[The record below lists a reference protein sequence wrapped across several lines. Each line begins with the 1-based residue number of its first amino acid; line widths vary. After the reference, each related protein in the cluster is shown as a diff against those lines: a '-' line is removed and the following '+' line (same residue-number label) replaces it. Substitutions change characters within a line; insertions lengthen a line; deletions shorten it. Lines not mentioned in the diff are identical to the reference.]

1 MKTLSQVVIT
11 PEKVLKDGAN
21 LGTYTLGSLY
31 REKVG
36 NYPKF
41 FKMDGLCKLAFLG
54 AELLLEGLTPE
65 EKEHG
70 AIVLFNRSGSLTTD
84 RNYQKTLSDDNYF
97 PSPALFV
104 YTLANI
110 ATGEIAIRHKIYGET
125 SFYIME
131 SPEESE
137 MDAIIESTLQTSSP
151 KFILTGWIEYEN
163 ESDFIADM
171 KLITE

>member
-1 MKTLSQVVIT
+1 MKILRQVNFT
-11 PEKVLKDGAN
+11 PEMVVKDGVN
-21 LGTYTLGSLY
+21 IGSYTLGSLY
-31 REKVG
+31 RERVG

-54 AELLLEGLTPE
+54 AELLLDGLSLE
-65 EKEHG
+65 EKENI
-70 AIVLFNRSGSLTTD
+70 AIILFNRSGSLTTD
-84 RNYQKTLSDDNYF
+84 RNYQKTLSEDNYF

-131 SPEESE
+131 SPDDAE
-137 MDAIIESTLQTSSP
+137 MTSIIESTFQTSNP
-151 KFILTGWIEYEN
+151 EFILTGGIEYDN

-171 KLITE
+171 KLITK

>member
-1 MKTLSQVVIT
+1 MMTLSKVVIT

-54 AELLLEGLTPE
+54 AELLLEVLSPE
-65 EKEHG
+65 EKENG
-70 AIVLFNRSGSLTTD
+70 AVILFNRSGSLTTD

-131 SPEESE
+131 TPDKPE
-137 MDAIIESTLQTSSP
+137 MDSIIESTFLTSNP

-163 ESDFIADM
+163 ESDFLADM
-171 KLITE
+171 KLTTK

>member
-1 MKTLSQVVIT
+1 MKTISHIEIT
-11 PEKVLKDGAN
+11 PEKVVKDGEN

-36 NYPKF
+36 SYPKF
-41 FKMDGLCKLAFLG
+41 FKMDGLCKIAFLG

-65 EKEHG
+65 EKENG
-70 AIVLFNRSGSLTTD
+70 AVILFNRSGSLTTD

-131 SPEESE
+131 TPDKAERDS
-137 MDAIIESTLQTSSP
+137 IIERTFQTSNP
-151 KFILTGWIEYEN
+151 KFILTGWSEYEH
-163 ESDFIADM
+163 ESDFLADM
-171 KLITE
+171 KLTSR